1 LGNGTITN
9 RTRALAER
17 SANCVVCQRARR
29 KQAGLAFWLVKTFE
43 GLCPFCRA
51 YEKVHGRKSHEP
63 APTAVAAGIL
73 PAIEGGILPPG
84 QALKSS
90 SATAKRTPKC

>member
-1 LGNGTITN
+1 LDNATITD

-29 KQAGLAFWLVKTFE
+29 RQGGLAFWVVKTFE

-51 YEKVHGRKSHEP
+51 YEKVYGRKSHEAVP
-63 APTAVAAGIL
+63 LAPTSKWCGKV
-73 PAIEGGILPPG
+73 E
-84 QALKSS
+84 
-90 SATAKRTPKC
+90 